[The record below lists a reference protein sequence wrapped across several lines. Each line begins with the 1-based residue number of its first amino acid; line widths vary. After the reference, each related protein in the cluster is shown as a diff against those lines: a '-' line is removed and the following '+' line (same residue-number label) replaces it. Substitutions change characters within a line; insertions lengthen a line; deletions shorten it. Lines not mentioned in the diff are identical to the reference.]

1 MITVRGIDVNGF
13 TMIFLL
19 VILGGVVAYVGDRIG
34 MKIGRKRLSIFGLR
48 PRYTSI
54 IITIITGVMISAV
67 TLGIMTLVSQDV
79 RTALFRMK
87 DIQEKLA
94 TTEDNLKLTLKE
106 LDERQDEA
114 DVLTQQVAQISS
126 VYDDLK
132 ARYDDIQVQLDSAIE
147 SKNKVETELSNV
159 ENELVVNERN
169 LDDINRRYNLA
180 QTELSNSNS
189 RLRTSQ
195 EEIERLGTEKSE
207 LQSYIAEL
215 RETRDSLEEDVT
227 RLEKTV
233 ADFTNT
239 SMMLAENMDRTKL
252 GTVIFTANQVVL
264 GRVIDCS
271 GSSDYKLQQL
281 NEFLYDLEAI
291 AFDRGAFPDENDE
304 NSSAVIF
311 ENTNTN
317 DVFQKIDIS
326 TGKMIIRAISPLN
339 SIYGEPLLVLL
350 SLFDDEKI
358 FSEGQVIASREIDS
372 GKRAEDIQQE
382 ILNIMQDVNNSAVAK
397 GMPTDE
403 EGRIGTILSV
413 AEFASII
420 SDIVSYEQKV
430 VVKVVASNDIWRSD
444 ASPSIDLV
452 VEPVEG

>member
-180 QTELSNSNS
+180 QTELSN
-189 RLRTSQ
+189 
-195 EEIERLGTEKSE
+195 
-207 LQSYIAEL
+207 
-215 RETRDSLEEDVT
+215 
-227 RLEKTV
+227 
-233 ADFTNT
+233 
-239 SMMLAENMDRTKL
+239 
-252 GTVIFTANQVVL
+252 
-264 GRVIDCS
+264 
-271 GSSDYKLQQL
+271 
-281 NEFLYDLEAI
+281 
-291 AFDRGAFPDENDE
+291 
-304 NSSAVIF
+304 
-311 ENTNTN
+311 
-317 DVFQKIDIS
+317 
-326 TGKMIIRAISPLN
+326 
-339 SIYGEPLLVLL
+339 
-350 SLFDDEKI
+350 
-358 FSEGQVIASREIDS
+358 
-372 GKRAEDIQQE
+372 
-382 ILNIMQDVNNSAVAK
+382 
-397 GMPTDE
+397 
-403 EGRIGTILSV
+403 
-413 AEFASII
+413 
-420 SDIVSYEQKV
+420 
-430 VVKVVASNDIWRSD
+430 
-444 ASPSIDLV
+444 
-452 VEPVEG
+452 